1 MSATVEKA
9 LLIVETLSKSQIP
22 IGVSELG
29 RKLGMNKSTIFRLLD
44 TLCRRGYTRKDPASS
59 GYVLTTKLWE
69 LGVGVLQKLTLRDVA
84 RPVMEAVT
92 LATGETTM
100 VGVMQDGDA
109 LILEKVDSP
118 AALQIASPLG
128 SRVALQSSSI
138 GRAMLA
144 FQTEEFVDKAIPSLQ
159 PRTEFTISSREAL
172 ATELDRIRHFKVAE
186 CIDEWAIGVSG
197 ISAPVRDQSGK
208 VVGSFCITGPTSRF
222 TSNRLPAL
230 RSETIAAAQEI
241 SSRMGFQSNA
251 ETLTE
256 LTIPG
261 SRQKDRTFENFI

>member
-9 LLIVETLSKSQIP
+9 LQIVETLSNSQVP

-29 RKLGMNKSTIFRLLD
+29 RKLGMNKSTVFRLLD
-44 TLCRRGYTRKDPASS
+44 TLCRRGYTRKDAATS

-92 LATGETTM
+92 RATGETTM

-128 SRVALQSSSI
+128 TRVALHCSSI

-144 FQTEEFVDKAIPSLQ
+144 FQTDEFVEMTLSSLQ

-172 ATELDRIRHFKVAE
+172 TTELDRIRHLRVAE

-197 ISAPVRDQSGK
+197 ISAPVRDQSGS

-222 TSNRLPAL
+222 APSRLPAL
-230 RSETIAAAQEI
+230 RLQTIAAAQEI
-241 SSRMGFQSNA
+241 SAGMGFLPVAQSRVKN
-251 ETLTE
+251 
-256 LTIPG
+256 
-261 SRQKDRTFENFI
+261 